1 MTTLLTR
8 PLAWGVTGV
17 AATLLAPPIE
27 PLLAPGPLA
36 PAVGATAGVV
46 VFATLARRRIPA
58 AALAAA
64 RPRRIAARTAVL
76 TLKSFQEEALWRA
89 LLLGGL
95 VAPLGRAGALAI
107 SSALFAAAHAGRQG
121 RRAAAHLLTGVTF
134 GIVYLAT
141 GRLIPAVAAHATYNV
156 LVGMG
161 ALAADDQV
169 SFSATRQRERG
180 FIRSSIAPSRAL
192 RPQEGALAVPAQPA
206 VASLI
211 AVRKEF
217 GGLVALDG
225 VDLHLRPG
233 EVLGLLGPNG
243 AGKTTAVSILLG
255 IRRPDAGQAVLFGR
269 EPRDAA
275 ARRRI
280 GVVLQDVGFPPTLR
294 VGEIVDLVRAHF
306 ADPLPRHELLER
318 FELGSIATRQAG
330 GLSGGQRRRLAV
342 ALAFAGR
349 PRALFLDEPTA
360 AMDANGRRALWR
372 GVSAFAASGGAVLLT
387 TQQLDEAEELATRI
401 VMLVRGR
408 VLLEGSVDDV
418 RARAGMATVRFRAE
432 RLPAL
437 PPHTLAES
445 RLDRHLVYVQDPEA
459 FVTALVRSGIAFHE
473 LEVSRV
479 SLEDAFVALTGSQA

>member
-1 MTTLLTR
+1 
-8 PLAWGVTGV
+8 
-17 AATLLAPPIE
+17 
-27 PLLAPGPLA
+27 
-36 PAVGATAGVV
+36 
-46 VFATLARRRIPA
+46 
-58 AALAAA
+58 
-64 RPRRIAARTAVL
+64 
-76 TLKSFQEEALWRA
+76 
-89 LLLGGL
+89 
-95 VAPLGRAGALAI
+95 
-107 SSALFAAAHAGRQG
+107 
-121 RRAAAHLLTGVTF
+121 
-134 GIVYLAT
+134 
-141 GRLIPAVAAHATYNV
+141 
-156 LVGMG
+156 
-161 ALAADDQV
+161 
-169 SFSATRQRERG
+169 
-180 FIRSSIAPSRAL
+180 
-192 RPQEGALAVPAQPA
+192 
-206 VASLI
+206 
-211 AVRKEF
+211 
-217 GGLVALDG
+217 
-225 VDLHLRPG
+225 
-233 EVLGLLGPNG
+233 
-243 AGKTTAVSILLG
+243 
-255 IRRPDAGQAVLFGR
+255 
-269 EPRDAA
+269 
-275 ARRRI
+275 
-280 GVVLQDVGFPPTLR
+280 VGFPPTLR

-306 ADPLPRHELLER
+306 ADPLPRDEVLER

-445 RLDRHLVYVQDPEA
+445 RLDRHLVYVEDPDT